1 MPLCQRTMFLRL
13 FRVYM
18 DDRAPPREFA
28 DVNEAVGD
36 DWEAETT
43 PYERIRHVIAH
54 TYSPVSADAVA
65 EDARTAPKTARKHLN
80 TLAEEGFVETETG
93 EHGGTLYRRSPE
105 SLVVEQAADILEH
118 VSTDELVARIQ
129 EMREQLSEYQSKFGV
144 ESPEELAVDQTNQAL
159 AASESTPDEPDPET
173 IREWK
178 TLRRNLAF
186 ANAALSIGNAEQFV
200 DGDRRSTDDSVPA

>member
-1 MPLCQRTMFLRL
+1 MSDRTPL
-13 FRVYM
+13 
-18 DDRAPPREFA
+18 AEFV
-28 DVNEAVGD
+28 DVNEAVGEE
-36 DWEAETT
+36 WESETT

-54 TYSPVSADAVA
+54 TYSAVSAESVADDAQ
-65 EDARTAPKTARKHLN
+65 TAPKTARKHLN
-80 TLAEEGFVETETG
+80 TLANEGFVETTAG

-105 SLVVEQAADILEH
+105 SLVVEQAADILNQL
-118 VSTDELVARIQ
+118 STDELVTRIQ
-129 EMREQLSEYQSKFGV
+129 EMREQLTEYQSEFGV
-144 ESPEELAVDQTNQAL
+144 DSPEALAVDQTNQVL
-159 AASESTPDEPDPET
+159 AESRPQQREINPET

>member
-1 MPLCQRTMFLRL
+1 
-13 FRVYM
+13 M
-18 DDRAPPREFA
+18 DERAPPREFA

-43 PYERIRHVIAH
+43 SYERIRHVIAH
-54 TYSPVSADAVA
+54 ACSPVAADAVG

-80 TLAEEGFVETETG
+80 TLAKEGFVETETG
-93 EHGGTLYRRSPE
+93 EHGGTLYRRSSE

-118 VSTDELVARIQ
+118 VSTDELVTRIQ

-144 ESPEELAVDQTNQAL
+144 ESPEELAVDQTNQTL
-159 AASESTPDEPDPET
+159 AASESTPDEPAPET

-200 DGDRRSTDDSVPA
+200 DGDRRPTDDSVPA

>member
-1 MPLCQRTMFLRL
+1 
-13 FRVYM
+13 M
-18 DDRAPPREFA
+18 DDRDPPEDFA
-28 DVNEAVGD
+28 DVNEVVGN

-105 SLVVEQAADILEH
+105 SLVVEHAVDILEH

-144 ESPEELAVDQTNQAL
+144 ESPEQLAVDRTNQAL
-159 AASESTPDEPDPET
+159 AASESTPDEPDPKK

>member
-1 MPLCQRTMFLRL
+1 
-13 FRVYM
+13 M
-18 DDRAPPREFA
+18 DDRDPPEEFA
-28 DVNEAVGD
+28 DVNEVVGN

-105 SLVVEQAADILEH
+105 SLVVEQAVDILEH

-144 ESPEELAVDQTNQAL
+144 ESPEQLAVDRTNQAL
-159 AASESTPDEPDPET
+159 AASESTPDEPDPKK

>member
-1 MPLCQRTMFLRL
+1 MLLHYLHLC
-13 FRVYM
+13 M
-18 DDRAPPREFA
+18 DAPGQPEEFS
-28 DVNEAVGD
+28 DVNEAVGGE
-36 DWEAETT
+36 WESETT

-93 EHGGTLYRRSPE
+93 EHGGTLYCRSSE

-118 VSTDELVARIQ
+118 VSTDELVVRIQ

-144 ESPEELAVDQTNQAL
+144 ESPKELAVDQTNQAL
-159 AASESTPDEPDPET
+159 AASESTPDEPDPEV

-200 DGDRRSTDDSVPA
+200 DGDHRSPDDSVPV

>member
-1 MPLCQRTMFLRL
+1 
-13 FRVYM
+13 M
-18 DDRAPPREFA
+18 DNRNSPEDFA
-28 DVNEAVGD
+28 DVNEAVGEE
-36 DWEAETT
+36 WVAETT

-65 EDARTAPKTARKHLN
+65 DDARTAPKTARKHLN
-80 TLAEEGFVETETG
+80 TLAEEGFVETTPG
-93 EHGGTLYRRSPE
+93 EHGGTLYHRSPE

-118 VSTDELVARIQ
+118 VSTDELVTRIR
-129 EMREQLSEYQSKFGV
+129 EMREQLTEYQTEFGV
-144 ESPEELAVDQTNQAL
+144 ESPEELAVNQTNQAL
-159 AASESTPDEPDPET
+159 AESGPPQEEIDPET

-200 DGDRRSTDDSVPA
+200 DSDRRPTDDSVPA

>member
-1 MPLCQRTMFLRL
+1 
-13 FRVYM
+13 M
-18 DDRAPPREFA
+18 DDRDPPEEFA

-36 DWEAETT
+36 EWEAETT

-80 TLAEEGFVETETG
+80 TLAEEGFVKTETG
-93 EHGGTLYRRSPE
+93 RHGGTLYRRSPE
-105 SLVVEQAADILEH
+105 SLVVEQATDILKH
-118 VSTDELVARIQ
+118 VSTDELVERIQ
-129 EMREQLSEYQSKFGV
+129 EMREQLSEFQSKFGV

-159 AASESTPDEPDPET
+159 AASEATPDEPDPET

-200 DGDRRSTDDSVPA
+200 DGDRRSTDDSVLA

>member
-1 MPLCQRTMFLRL
+1 
-13 FRVYM
+13 M

>member
-1 MPLCQRTMFLRL
+1 MN
-13 FRVYM
+13 
-18 DDRAPPREFA
+18 DRSPPEEFA
-28 DVNEAVGD
+28 DINEAVGEE
-36 DWEAETT
+36 WESETT

-54 TYSPVSADAVA
+54 TYSAVSAESVA
-65 EDARTAPKTARKHLN
+65 DDARTTPKTARKHLN
-80 TLAEEGFVETETG
+80 TLADEGFVETTTG

-118 VSTDELVARIQ
+118 VSTDELITRIQ
-129 EMREQLSEYQSKFGV
+129 EMREQLTEYQSEFGV

-159 AASESTPDEPDPET
+159 AESGSQQYEIDSET